1 MRDMLTDAGF
11 VDIKITL
18 KKQARE
24 IIQDWM
30 PGQGAEDYVTS
41 VYLEARLPEDFVSDL
56 PDFDEAAYLAEAAAA
71 AADSADSVEI
81 TESPLR
87 KKTFFGA
94 GLPRVLENK
103 SVLGALLA
111 VAYAVRGPKSWSE
124 FIFFALCILWLRSF
138 ALSSTKP
145 SSSAT
150 PPVETTEGATET
162 AEEVAQP
169 ELEVSEDAKGSGCAP
184 SSNQAAAG
192 C

>member
-1 MRDMLTDAGF
+1 MLTDAGF

-30 PGQGAEDYVTS
+30 PGQKAEDYVTS
-41 VYLEARLPEDFVSDL
+41 VYLEAKLPEDFVSDL
-56 PDFDEAAYLAEAAAA
+56 PDFDEAAYLAESAATAT
-71 AADSADSVEI
+71 DSADSVET

-87 KKTFFGA
+87 KKLFFGA

-124 FIFFALCILWLRSF
+124 FFFFALVMLFLRST

-150 PPVETTEGATET
+150 PVETTEGATET
-162 AEEVAQP
+162 TEEVAQP
-169 ELEVSEDAKGSGCAP
+169 EPEVQEESKGSGCAP